1 MGFPMAGHLAD
12 KGHNVTVYN
21 RTTARADDWL
31 AKHTQAQKPPPPQK
45 PPPIKPSF
53 ALA

>member
-31 AKHTQAQKPPPPQK
+31 AKHKGTKAASPAK